1 MTTFDNKAYEASDR
15 NENQVKNSVYSDN
28 ESCKENRFT
37 NLNDEEIRSMKR
49 GKSQPPL
56 FKLDIMTNSN
66 EITTFDNKGNEAA
79 DGNGNQVKNPVYSD
93 KESCKENRFA
103 NLNDE
108 EICSMKRG
116 IYKNLLTI
124 SIAFMLLFTAFE
136 SMASLQSSI
145 NKVGKAEL
153 AQVGYIFPAHISAL
167 ASKMG
172 QIKKN

>member
-1 MTTFDNKAYEASDR
+1 
-15 NENQVKNSVYSDN
+15 
-28 ESCKENRFT
+28 
-37 NLNDEEIRSMKR
+37 
-49 GKSQPPL
+49 
-56 FKLDIMTNSN
+56 MTNSN

-79 DGNGNQVKNPVYSD
+79 DGNGNQVNNSVYSD

-108 EICSMKRG
+108 EIRSMKRG

-145 NKVGKAEL
+145 NKVGYDSL
-153 AQVGYIFPAHISAL
+153 
-167 ASKMG
+167 
-172 QIKKN
+172 